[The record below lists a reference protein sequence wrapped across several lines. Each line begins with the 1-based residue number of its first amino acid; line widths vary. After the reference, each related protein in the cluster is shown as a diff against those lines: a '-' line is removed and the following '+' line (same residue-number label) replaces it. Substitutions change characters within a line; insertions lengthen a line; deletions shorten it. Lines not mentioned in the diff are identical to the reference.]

1 MIKHLIKLVW
11 NRKRANLLIGIEIFV
26 SFLVLFAIMVL
37 IIYCIDNYRR
47 PLGFSYGNVWNIE
60 IEMKREPAG
69 QPSERAETMRQ
80 LYLSLKELNEIE
92 AVAGAQYQPF
102 TPGGNYGIIR
112 NQAAE
117 IRFRNNTVTDDF
129 DRVLGVKLERGRW
142 FGRQDDG
149 ADPPP
154 VVINQKLARE
164 VFGAE
169 DPVGRVIE
177 SSVDNRMRVIG
188 LVADFRHG
196 GEFFAPEN
204 LVFLHQNGSD
214 PQARPERDLLIKL
227 RPGITRAFEERL
239 VRRLQD
245 VAPEWSFE
253 VTPLTELRESL
264 LQQTWIP
271 MAAACVV
278 AIFLMI
284 MVALGLTGVLWQNVT
299 QRTREIG
306 LRRAHGATVSRIYQQ
321 VLGELLIITSFSLLA
336 GVAVIVQFPLLDL
349 VGGTSGQVYGW
360 SILISLVIIYLLTIA
375 CGLYPSW
382 LATRVQPATA
392 LHYE

>member
-1 MIKHLIKLVW
+1 
-11 NRKRANLLIGIEIFV
+11 
-26 SFLVLFAIMVL
+26 
-37 IIYCIDNYRR
+37 
-47 PLGFSYGNVWNIE
+47 
-60 IEMKREPAG
+60 
-69 QPSERAETMRQ
+69 
-80 LYLSLKELNEIE
+80 
-92 AVAGAQYQPF
+92 
-102 TPGGNYGIIR
+102 
-112 NQAAE
+112 
-117 IRFRNNTVTDDF
+117 
-129 DRVLGVKLERGRW
+129 
-142 FGRQDDG
+142 
-149 ADPPP
+149 
-154 VVINQKLARE
+154 
-164 VFGAE
+164 
-169 DPVGRVIE
+169 
-177 SSVDNRMRVIG
+177 
-188 LVADFRHG
+188 
-196 GEFFAPEN
+196 
-204 LVFLHQNGSD
+204 
-214 PQARPERDLLIKL
+214 
-227 RPGITRAFEERL
+227 
-239 VRRLQD
+239 
-245 VAPEWSFE
+245 
-253 VTPLTELRESL
+253 TPLTELRESL

-299 QRTREIG
+299 QRTQEIG

>member
-26 SFLVLFAIMVL
+26 SFLVLFAILVL
-37 IIYCIDNYRR
+37 VIYCIDNYRR
-47 PLGFSYGNVWNIE
+47 PLGFNYEHVWNIE
-60 IEMKREPAG
+60 IEMKQEPAG
-69 QPSERAETMRQ
+69 QSPERAETMRQ
-80 LYLSLKELNEIE
+80 LYLNLKELNEIE

-102 TPGGNYGIIR
+102 TFGGNYGLIR

-129 DRVLGVKLERGRW
+129 DRVLGVKLEGGRW

-149 ADPPP
+149 ADPPSA
-154 VVINQKLARE
+154 VINRRLANE
-164 VFGAE
+164 YFGAA
-169 DPVGRVIE
+169 DPVGRVLE
-177 SSVDNRMRVIG
+177 SSDNFKFRVIG

-196 GEFFAPEN
+196 GEFYAPEN
-204 LVFLHQNGSD
+204 LVFLRQNAND
-214 PQARPERDLLIKL
+214 PQARPERHLLIKL
-227 RPGITRAFEERL
+227 RPGTTRAFEERL
-239 VRRLQD
+239 VRRLQGA
-245 VAPEWSFE
+245 APEWSFE

-299 QRTREIG
+299 QR
-306 LRRAHGATVSRIYQQ
+306 
-321 VLGELLIITSFSLLA
+321 
-336 GVAVIVQFPLLDL
+336 
-349 VGGTSGQVYGW
+349 
-360 SILISLVIIYLLTIA
+360 
-375 CGLYPSW
+375 
-382 LATRVQPATA
+382 
-392 LHYE
+392 